1 MPSVAVDSSLLY
13 ALFDPDDR
21 WHGRAKKFIEKVR
34 TELVSNVA
42 VLTEVT
48 YTLDWSQARQQE
60 FLEFAARSL
69 VIDQGTSDDLR
80 RIAGIMSKYSDL
92 PADFAD
98 AALVAMC
105 ERMGIGEIATFDKD
119 FDVYRLANGKA
130 LVNVTK
136 GLR

>member
-1 MPSVAVDSSLLY
+1 MPSVAVDSSVLY

-21 WHGRAKKFIEKVR
+21 WHARAKKFIEKVR
-34 TELVSNVA
+34 KELVSNVA

-60 FLEFAARSL
+60 FLEFAARTL
-69 VIDQGTSDDLR
+69 VVDQGTSDDLL
-80 RIAGIMSKYSDL
+80 RIAGVMSKYSDL

-105 ERMGIGEIATFDKD
+105 ERMGISEIATFDKD

-130 LVNVTK
+130 LVNVTN